1 MLSAFPAT
9 FDPFFS
15 SPFPDFPWD
24 SAFDDL
30 QPDEPAAFLL
40 PTLEPPPLLLPPIQ
54 DPPPLLLPKP
64 EPVSQEPGLSNSEY
78 SDEKP
83 NLIKSDENSISGS
96 DEGNRK
102 RGASSR
108 SGSEMDERKRRRMI
122 SNRESARRSRM
133 RKQKHL
139 ENLKNQVNRQREM
152 NRVLLDRLRTATVQ
166 FQQVEAEN
174 KQLVAESSFLRQ
186 RLWDVRQVLMLR
198 QLQRPQLSSS
208 SSSSAWPYSY
218 DVEQQTMSSLI
229 T

>member
-1 MLSAFPAT
+1 
-9 FDPFFS
+9 
-15 SPFPDFPWD
+15 
-24 SAFDDL
+24 
-30 QPDEPAAFLL
+30 
-40 PTLEPPPLLLPPIQ
+40 
-54 DPPPLLLPKP
+54 
-64 EPVSQEPGLSNSEY
+64 
-78 SDEKP
+78 
-83 NLIKSDENSISGS
+83 
-96 DEGNRK
+96 
-102 RGASSR
+102 
-108 SGSEMDERKRRRMI
+108 MI

-166 FQQVEAEN
+166 FQLVETEN